1 MGSEAATRTRP
12 AQSIMSKQA
21 RPRAAAARD
30 PWAARPPLPPI
41 QHVPRRGEAALAP
54 SSPPLAHAD
63 SSSPSRR
70 ATATHKSI
78 GVSEDIQYPGANLRS
93 KVSPDGWECGGSE
106 RTVLRKVDRGEDD
119 GGRLCVDFTR
129 LRGVSAHL

>member
-12 AQSIMSKQA
+12 AQSIMSEQA
-21 RPRAAAARD
+21 RPRSAAARD

-41 QHVPRRGEAALAP
+41 QLVLRRGEAALAP

-78 GVSEDIQYPGANLRS
+78 GVSEDIQYPGANLRA
-93 KVSPDGWECGGSE
+93 KCLLDGWAHAESE
-106 RTVLRKVDRGEDD
+106 RTVLRKLDRAEDD
-119 GGRLCVDFTR
+119 GGVLRDDFTR